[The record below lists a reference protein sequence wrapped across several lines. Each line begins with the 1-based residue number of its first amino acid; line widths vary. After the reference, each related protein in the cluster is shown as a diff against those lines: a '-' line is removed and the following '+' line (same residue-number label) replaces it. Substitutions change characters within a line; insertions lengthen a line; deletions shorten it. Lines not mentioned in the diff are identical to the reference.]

1 MSKGVRE
8 RTGGAAEV
16 QPSSAPRAEGLARDP
31 LLSQGE
37 GSTILSADVRMV
49 VAAYLLLPLAFGVVY
64 GQVPGWAGR

>member
-1 MSKGVRE
+1 MGRRKFNLQAR
-8 RTGGAAEV
+8 R
-16 QPSSAPRAEGLARDP
+16 APRASRGTRCYRTIVR
-31 LLSQGE
+31 QGE